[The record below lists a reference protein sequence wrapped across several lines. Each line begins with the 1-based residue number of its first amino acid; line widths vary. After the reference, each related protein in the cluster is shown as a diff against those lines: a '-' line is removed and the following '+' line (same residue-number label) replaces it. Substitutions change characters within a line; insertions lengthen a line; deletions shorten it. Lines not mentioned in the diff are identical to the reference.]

1 MRRPGYLAVLVGL
14 VLGLLAGCGDAP
26 PGPGELAVAAGP
38 STSPSPANPVPLPS
52 GWRWEAYAGV
62 QVGVPGDWGYA
73 RSSADQIITQ
83 WCIGRP
89 VRNVV
94 ARPGATTLVGCG
106 LDQVGDP
113 GTRIAVA
120 GVFVAFGLGGAA
132 GTLEEGD
139 RTTVI
144 LPTASVAVQAPPE
157 LRQQIVATI
166 HPIERDHNGC
176 PVDHPISLDPGR
188 TPEPAIKVSSLTA
201 VTAVTACKYAIPWPQ
216 PAPGAGIGPGLRA
229 SVRLTAADAQAAIDR
244 IADAPRGGGPDEP
257 STCAVDYSYGE
268 DIIVLSVTSGRT
280 TSEIY
285 LRYSGCDHNG
295 FDDGVAVR
303 SLTAEAV
310 RPFVGPNMGGGGI
323 SGPREKVEM
332 ICPECL

>member
-1 MRRPGYLAVLVGL
+1 MRRPGYLAVMVGL
-14 VLGLLAGCGDAP
+14 VLGLLAGCGDSLAGLGTSEP
-26 PGPGELAVAAGP
+26 AVAAGP
-38 STSPSPANPVPLPS
+38 STSPSPANPVVLPS
-52 GWRWEAYAGV
+52 GWRWEAYADV

-94 ARPGATTLVGCG
+94 ARPGASTLVGCG
-106 LDQVGDP
+106 LDQVSDP

-120 GVFVAFGLGGAA
+120 GVFVAFGPGGVA
-132 GTLEEGD
+132 GTVEEGD
-139 RTTVI
+139 RTTVV

-166 HPIERDHNGC
+166 HPIEQDHNGC

-188 TPEPAIKVSSLTA
+188 TPEPAIEITALTE
-201 VTAVTACKYAIPWPQ
+201 VTAVVACKYTVVH
-216 PAPGAGIGPGLRA
+216 PGEPNQPGLRA
-229 SVRLTAADAQAAIDR
+229 SIRLTAADAQAAIDR
-244 IADAPRGGGPDEP
+244 IANAPRGGGPDQP

-268 DIIVLSVTSGRT
+268 DIIVLSVTSWRT

-332 ICPECL
+332 ICPDC